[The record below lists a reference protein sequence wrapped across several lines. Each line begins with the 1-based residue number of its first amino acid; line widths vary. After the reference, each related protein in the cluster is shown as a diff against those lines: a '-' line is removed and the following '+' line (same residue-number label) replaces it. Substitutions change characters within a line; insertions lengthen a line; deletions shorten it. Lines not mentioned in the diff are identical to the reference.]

1 VCFNCDLIA
10 ARGWPRCL
18 PDVLPAVAV
27 CNFEDLLRTGFWAH
41 IQMLFVGTV
50 SGPSLKVFCGHGV
63 RIQVQRLFVETVSRG
78 KCKDLSRIRF
88 RANIL
93 VDTVP
98 GPSVNTCCGHGFCQQ
113 FCGFPQ
119 WGLRQ
124 FKCKCLLW
132 TRFRAQL

>member
-1 VCFNCDLIA
+1 M
-10 ARGWPRCL
+10 
-18 PDVLPAVAV
+18 PDVVPAVAV

-63 RIQVQRLFVETVSRG
+63 RIQVQRLFAEAVSRG

-88 RANIL
+88 RANIF

-98 GPSVNTCCGHGFCQQ
+98 GPRH
-113 FCGFPQ
+113 
-119 WGLRQ
+119 
-124 FKCKCLLW
+124 LLW
-132 TRFRAQL
+132 TRFLPTSLRFPAMGLAAVQMQMLVVDTVSGPIVNS